1 VVVVTGDDGNGS
13 RHDAHDRDVP
23 VRAGTVALR
32 DHGGAGPA
40 ILLIHGA
47 GRDRSDWDAVAADL
61 RSDHRVLAMDLRGHG
76 RSSPTS
82 EPWSFDR
89 AAGDVATVRD
99 ALGLAE
105 HELVVAGHSLGGMVA
120 TSYATRHARCPGVV
134 NVDGFGRSLPAGL
147 SAAERDRV
155 GEVLAAIQACIARA
169 GPSPTRT
176 ALGDALTGYDV
187 FSDIRAA
194 RSPVLFVAARPRSR
208 PTNEAGG
215 SGSPR
220 DRIVD
225 AVRLWRRGT
234 RQELA
239 AIAATRPDVEHTTI
253 DSGHMIPLDAPAP
266 LAATIRDFVRRR
278 GTGEPKLRS

>member
-1 VVVVTGDDGNGS
+1 MAVVTGEHGDGSDRRPDG
-13 RHDAHDRDVP
+13 RDRDVP
-23 VRAGTVALR
+23 VGAGTVAVR

-40 ILLIHGA
+40 ILLLHGA
-47 GRDRSDWDAVAADL
+47 GRDASDWDAVAADL

-76 RSSPTS
+76 RSSPTT

-89 AAGDVATVRD
+89 AARDVATARD
-99 ALGLAE
+99 GLGLAE

-120 TSYATRHARCPGVV
+120 TRYATAHARCPGVV

-155 GEVLAAIQACIARA
+155 GEVLVAIQACIARA
-169 GPSPTRT
+169 GPSPSRS
-176 ALGDALTGYDV
+176 ALGDALAGYDV

-194 RSPVLFVAARPRSR
+194 RCPVLFVAARPRSR
-208 PTNEAGG
+208 PVGG
-215 SGSPR
+215 SGTPDSPR
-220 DRIVD
+220 DRIVA
-225 AVRLWRRGT
+225 AVHLWRRGT

-253 DSGHMIPLDAPAP
+253 DSGHMIPIDAPGP

-278 GTGEPKLRS
+278 RRTL

>member
-1 VVVVTGDDGNGS
+1 VVVVTGEHDGSGSGS
-13 RHDAHDRDVP
+13 RHDAHDAHDRDVP
-23 VRAGTVALR
+23 VGAGTVALR

-40 ILLIHGA
+40 VLLIHGA

-120 TSYATRHARCPGVV
+120 TRYATRHARCPGVV
-134 NVDGFGRSLPAGL
+134 NVDGFGRSLPTGL

-155 GEVLAAIQACIARA
+155 GEVLTAIQACIARA

-194 RSPVLFVAARPRSR
+194 RCPVLFVAARPRSR
-208 PTNEAGG
+208 PP
-215 SGSPR
+215 SGSAR
-220 DRIVD
+220 DHIVD

-239 AIAATRPDVEHTTI
+239 AIAAARPDVEHTTI

-266 LAATIRDFVRRR
+266 LATTIRDFIARR
-278 GTGEPKLRS
+278 GHH